1 MFERKIW
8 TNNFGLHLRNFW
20 HNLFNNEMKKTKIA
34 TLGVGKIDKKVVAWA
49 CNAVQAFVYLHLS
62 TLVFCKENFVETGT
76 LYF

>member
-1 MFERKIW
+1 
-8 TNNFGLHLRNFW
+8 
-20 HNLFNNEMKKTKIA
+20 MKKTKIA